1 MAEFTLD
8 YIGSLCKAF
17 PAGPLERGE
26 KAIFVDV
33 NSNDPADKSQLQGS
47 SEMKNKENPMAPEN
61 RRTEFILLNNL

>member
-1 MAEFTLD
+1 MED
-8 YIGSLCKAF
+8 LCKAF
-17 PAGPLERGE
+17 SAGPLERGE